1 MSQVSDAVRLNVEL
15 AARSVI
21 CPLETGLF
29 LHEKGTPVRIAAEH
43 FLADRPW
50 LIAKIKYLATHI
62 AFIPRGVTSKEYA
75 MHVLTNVNDC
85 SEEDI
90 LRQVEIYLKRFG
102 Y

>member
-1 MSQVSDAVRLNVEL
+1 MTEVNDVVRLNVEL

-29 LHEKGTPVRIAAEH
+29 LYEEGTPGRNEAKRI
-43 FLADRPW
+43 LADRPW
-50 LIAKIKYLATHI
+50 LIARIKYLATKI
-62 AFIPRGVTSKEYA
+62 AFVPRGVPSKEYA
-75 MHVLTNVNDC
+75 SQVLNAVNAC